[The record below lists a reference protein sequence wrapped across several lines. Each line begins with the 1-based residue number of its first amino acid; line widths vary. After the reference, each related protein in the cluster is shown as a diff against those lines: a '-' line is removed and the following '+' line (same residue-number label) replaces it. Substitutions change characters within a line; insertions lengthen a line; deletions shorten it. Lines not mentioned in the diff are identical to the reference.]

1 MAYKHASYKH
11 AYSLAGIAALMA
23 LPLTFIPVQLSAAPA
38 KTKARAA
45 PTFNCARASL
55 RSEKL
60 ICQYSDLAA
69 LDRAVAAAYQAA
81 LRKLDDRASKALQ
94 VDQQA
99 FLRLREGVADPD
111 FTYFDPSP
119 PRQRMATALTDRL
132 DFLRSI
138 RKPDSRAI
146 VTGEWRNLFGG
157 PSIKAWPPRAFE
169 VDVSTVDPL
178 SARWVCGA
186 KGIAANRGGA
196 LVLDATPDNT
206 TELRFVRE
214 GDMLT
219 ISQHYPPDTY
229 SNENCGLNG
238 TMNGHYFYVA
248 PKGSKS

>member
-1 MAYKHASYKH
+1 MAYKHA
-11 AYSLAGIAALMA
+11 YSIAGIAALMA
-23 LPLTFIPVQLSAAPA
+23 LPLAAIPVQLSAAPA
-38 KTKARAA
+38 KAKVRAA
-45 PTFNCARASL
+45 PTFNCSRAANQ
-55 RSEKL
+55 SEKL
-60 ICQYSDLAA
+60 ICQYADLAA
-69 LDRAVAAAYQAA
+69 LDRAVGAAYQTA
-81 LRKLDDRASKALQ
+81 LAKLDARARKALQ
-94 VDQQA
+94 EDQQA
-99 FLRLREGVADPD
+99 FLRLREGVANPD
-111 FTYFDPSP
+111 FTHFDPRP
-119 PRQRMATALTDRL
+119 ARQRMATVLTERRN
-132 DFLRSI
+132 FLRSI

-157 PSIKAWPPRAFE
+157 PVIKAWPPRAFE
-169 VDVSTVDPL
+169 VDVATADPL
-178 SARWVCGA
+178 SVRWVCEA

-248 PKGSKS
+248 RKGSKS

>member
-1 MAYKHASYKH
+1 MRHGFAY
-11 AYSLAGIAALMA
+11 IAALTA
-23 LPLTFIPVQLSAAPA
+23 LPLAATTGPVTAAPG
-38 KTKARAA
+38 KTNARAV

-55 RSEKL
+55 QSEKL
-60 ICQYSDLAA
+60 ICQYADLAA

-99 FLRLREGVADPD
+99 FLRLREGVSDPD
-111 FTYFDPSP
+111 FTYFDARPA
-119 PRQRMATALTDRL
+119 RQRMATVLTERRN
-132 DFLRSI
+132 FLRSI
-138 RKPDSRAI
+138 RKPVSRAI

-157 PSIKAWPPRAFE
+157 PDIKAWPPRAFE
-169 VDVSTVDPL
+169 VDVGTFDPL
-178 SARWVCGA
+178 SVRWVCAA
-186 KGIAANRGGA
+186 KGIAGNRGGA

-219 ISQHYPPDTY
+219 ISQHYPPGKY

-238 TMNGHYFYVA
+238 TMNGHYFYV
-248 PKGSKS
+248 SQ